1 MTPNGDFCRYIRDGF
16 AVAGTSASGGVL
28 VFVQSLLPYAK
39 GPRWEPT
46 LRSLED
52 WLSGRP
58 ARRLFR
64 LNPLEV
70 ARELGLDPGTTVD
83 AFLAGVLEGWFDLR
97 WDFHCPQC
105 GGVPHHSSHLSGAAA
120 EGECVNCHVEFRN
133 ALDHNV
139 EVTFSAA
146 PRLAAF
152 QPGEQDELLA
162 SYHMN
167 LLHTPWNATKRLS
180 GLDLLHRP
188 LFHERF
194 SDDVLS
200 AEENLE
206 IRQVVFLFTDIK
218 GSTAL
223 YEQLGDAKAYNLV
236 RDHFKVLFDAV
247 EKNQGVVVK
256 TIGDA
261 VMASFL
267 QPSLALEA
275 ALTVHQTID
284 ALKIPGTDE
293 SVVVK
298 MGIHSGPAIAVTM
311 NQRFDYFGQTVNKAA
326 RIQGLAQDQEI
337 YFSEAVFQ
345 DAASR
350 KTLTSRKAAVRRYR
364 AHLKGI
370 EGDQVVYAIQ

>member
-1 MTPNGDFCRYIRDGF
+1 
-16 AVAGTSASGGVL
+16 
-28 VFVQSLLPYAK
+28 LPYAL
-39 GPRWEPT
+39 GSRWEST
-46 LRSLED
+46 LQALDE
-52 WLSGRP
+52 WFIGRP

-64 LNPLEV
+64 LNPLSV
-70 ARELGLDPGTTVD
+70 ARELGLDPGTTID
-83 AFLAGVLEGWFDLR
+83 AFLAGVLEGWLDLR

-105 GGVPHHSSHLSGAAA
+105 GGIPHHSSRLSEARAG
-120 EGECVNCHVEFRN
+120 GECANCHTGFHN

-146 PRLAAF
+146 PRLATF

-162 SYHMN
+162 SYHMS
-167 LLHTPWNATKRLS
+167 LLQTPWTAVKRLS

-200 AEENLE
+200 ADENLE

-236 RDHFKVLFDAV
+236 RDHFKVLFEAV

-284 ALKIPGTDE
+284 TLKVPGTDE

-298 MGIHSGPAIAVTM
+298 MGIHSGPAIAVTL

>member
-1 MTPNGDFCRYIRDGF
+1 LIG
-16 AVAGTSASGGVL
+16 A
-28 VFVQSLLPYAK
+28 SLLSY
-39 GPRWEPT
+39 GSGTVWET
-46 LRSLED
+46 TIQSVVEWLDGRSAD
-52 WLSGRP
+52 N
-58 ARRLFR
+58 LFR
-64 LNPLEV
+64 LNPLSI
-70 ARELGLDPGTTVD
+70 ANELGLEAGSTVD
-83 AFLAGVLEGWFDLR
+83 AFLAGVLEGLFDLS
-97 WDFHCPQC
+97 WDFHCPHC
-105 GGVPHHSSHLSGAAA
+105 GGIPHHSSHLAGAKA
-120 EGECVNCHVEFRN
+120 EESCPNCNLDFRN
-133 ALDHNV
+133 TLDHNV

-162 SYHMN
+162 SYHMS
-167 LLHTPWNATKRLS
+167 LMQTPWSASKRLS

-188 LFHERF
+188 LFHEKF
-194 SDDVLS
+194 SDAVLS

-236 RDHFKVLFDAV
+236 RDHFKVLFEAV

-298 MGIHSGPAIAVTM
+298 MGIHGGPAIAVTM